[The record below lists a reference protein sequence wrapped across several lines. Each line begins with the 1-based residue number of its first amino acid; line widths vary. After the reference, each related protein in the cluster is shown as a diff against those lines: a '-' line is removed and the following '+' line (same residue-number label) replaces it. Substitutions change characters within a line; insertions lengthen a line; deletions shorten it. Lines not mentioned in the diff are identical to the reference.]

1 MHTPRPPGPPE
12 PQHRA
17 STCLATCGWPRCAP
31 GPGWQSAPATSRIL
45 RPAAAAAALVVASTH
60 ERTPAGTRPAPTI
73 SPELIPIPRPPILD
87 SPTARPQSA
96 FRVKARELHP
106 DVSKDPLSACAFME
120 CQSAY
125 QTLLDPE
132 ARAKYDRTLV
142 PKASSQAL
150 SYLNARSAARHGVR
164 TPRAPVDVELHK
176 TMLELLS
183 QVKSCTSYLEREFLS
198 GGGASGQK
206 AGASSSSS
214 ARTAA
219 PARPAVAVS
228 PVVVSPVMVEDASD
242 CEHGECAEPWLYYA
256 VVQESSKSAAATRR
270 RV

>member
-1 MHTPRPPGPPE
+1 M
-12 PQHRA
+12 
-17 STCLATCGWPRCAP
+17 
-31 GPGWQSAPATSRIL
+31 
-45 RPAAAAAALVVASTH
+45 AAAGSAGFAQATRNAAAFAICPY
-60 ERTPAGTRPAPTI
+60 RTLGVRPDAD
-73 SPELIPIPRPPILD
+73 E
-87 SPTARPQSA
+87 TAIKAA

-164 TPRAPVDVELHK
+164 TPRAPVDVELHR

-198 GGGASGQK
+198 GGASKQK
-206 AGASSSSS
+206 GSSSS
-214 ARTAA
+214 ARTTAA
-219 PARPAVAVS
+219 AARPAVAVS
-228 PVVVSPVMVEDASD
+228 PIVVSPVMVADASD

-256 VVQESSKSAAATRR
+256 VVQEGSKSASSWRR
-270 RV
+270 T